1 MDYKSR
7 LGITPSVASSF
18 GQGGGYP
25 MAAGTPATVG
35 GGLNTSFGIQ
45 GNATGPALV
54 LVLLVGFL
62 VLDYVW
68 TRGQQGGR

>member
-1 MDYKSR
+1 MNYQSR
-7 LGITPSVASSF
+7 VRGSN
-18 GQGGGYP
+18 GGAGTM
-25 MAAGTPATVG
+25 MAAAGNQTLGANLG
-35 GGLNTSFGIQ
+35 GSYSLS

-54 LVLLVGFL
+54 LIGIVALL